1 VERVKVTRNYQ
12 VTIPAS
18 IRNKLG
24 IHEGDILEFYVEE
37 DRIVIKKVT
46 TVRPRIKLGR
56 KLTIEEIERDIER
69 GLNESSH

>member
-1 VERVKVTRNYQ
+1 MERVKVTRNYQ

-18 IRNKLG
+18 IRNRLG

-37 DRIVIKKVT
+37 DRIVIKKVL

>member
-1 VERVKVTRNYQ
+1 MERVKVTRNYQ

-18 IRNKLG
+18 IRNRLG

-37 DRIVIKKVT
+37 DEIIIKKVS

>member
-1 VERVKVTRNYQ
+1 MERVKVTRNYQ

-37 DRIVIKKVT
+37 DRIVIKKVL

>member
-18 IRNKLG
+18 IRNRLG
-24 IHEGDILEFYVEE
+24 THEGDILEFYVEE
-37 DRIVIKKVT
+37 DEIIIKKVS

-56 KLTIEEIERDIER
+56 KLTIEEIERDIEK

>member
-1 VERVKVTRNYQ
+1 MERVKVTRNYQ

-24 IHEGDILEFYVEE
+24 IHEGDILEFYVE
-37 DRIVIKKVT
+37 DDKIVIKKVS

-69 GLNESSH
+69 GLNESCH

>member
-1 VERVKVTRNYQ
+1 MERVKVTRNYQ

-18 IRNKLG
+18 IRNRLG
-24 IHEGDILEFYVEE
+24 VHEGDILEFYVEE
-37 DRIVIKKVT
+37 DEIIIKKVS

>member
-1 VERVKVTRNYQ
+1 MERVKVTRNYQ

-37 DRIVIKKVT
+37 DRIVIKKVS

>member
-18 IRNKLG
+18 IRNRLG
-24 IHEGDILEFYVEE
+24 IHEGDILEFYIEE
-37 DRIVIKKVT
+37 DRIVIKKVL

>member
-18 IRNKLG
+18 IRNRLG

-37 DRIVIKKVT
+37 DVIIIKKVS

>member
-37 DRIVIKKVT
+37 DRIVIKKVL

>member
-18 IRNKLG
+18 IRNRLG

-37 DRIVIKKVT
+37 DEIIIKKVS

>member
-18 IRNKLG
+18 IRNRLG

-37 DRIVIKKVT
+37 DRIVIKKVL

>member
-18 IRNKLG
+18 IRNRLG

-37 DRIVIKKVT
+37 DRIIIKKVL

>member
-18 IRNKLG
+18 IRNRLG
-24 IHEGDILEFYVEE
+24 VHEGDILEFYVEE
-37 DRIVIKKVT
+37 DEIIIKKVS

>member
-24 IHEGDILEFYVEE
+24 IHEGDILEFYIEE
-37 DRIVIKKVT
+37 DRIVIKKVL

>member
-1 VERVKVTRNYQ
+1 MERVKVTRNYQ

-18 IRNKLG
+18 IRNRLG

-37 DRIVIKKVT
+37 DKIIIKKVS

>member
-18 IRNKLG
+18 IRNRLG

-37 DRIVIKKVT
+37 DRIVIKKVL

-69 GLNESSH
+69 GFNESSH

>member
-18 IRNKLG
+18 IRNRLG
-24 IHEGDILEFYVEE
+24 IHEGDTLELYVEE
-37 DRIVIKKVT
+37 DEIIIKKVS